1 MLQAFTTKPVDL
13 LYHLANHSKILQR
26 KEGEDR
32 QKQWRDNVRQ
42 TVMKNC
48 FVVKNIVDRFNK
60 CEGNSRAARDARC
73 MALSELACGMP
84 YNMIVSDSIT
94 SPTYF
99 PMHSIHTFIQIQLTH
114 TQLSLQLRLPDAGQY
129 KNRKITRQMYFA
141 ARNHAAAYGPG
152 RPAFHIEHTR
162 KVSISSHSLDLALQ
176 WIMDSNNIQ
185 KVCERVTFQ
194 LTSRLMHAISFII
207 LCVHV

>member
-1 MLQAFTTKPVDL
+1 MHVA
-13 LYHLANHSKILQR
+13 
-26 KEGEDR
+26 
-32 QKQWRDNVRQ
+32 WRYQNL
-42 TVMKNC
+42 
-48 FVVKNIVDRFNK
+48 
-60 CEGNSRAARDARC
+60 RAAC
-73 MALSELACGMP
+73 PTTWSWV
-84 YNMIVSDSIT
+84 IVLPPLPIFQCT
-94 SPTYF
+94 
-99 PMHSIHTFIQIQLTH
+99 HSIHTFIQIQLTH

-185 KVCERVTFQ
+185 KVCERVTVQ
-194 LTSRLMHAISFII
+194 LTSRLMHACHLIYYSMCS
-207 LCVHV
+207 CVVGLRHSRLSTQWWHKAHSSASGKAGS